1 MIKILVVDDSPT
13 ARYILSELIN
23 TAPDMQ
29 VVGEADNSSKVL
41 PLVKTLEPNVILMDL
56 FMPSVNGI
64 ETTKEIMSN
73 RPTPI
78 VIISGG
84 LSDVK
89 LDQSTTIQALRHGA
103 LAVVKKPQ
111 NLMQAENSTE
121 AKTIIDT
128 VRNMSSVHV
137 ITHYQRSDDIVKT
150 PFNLIINSD
159 YQGEPQIVGIA
170 VSTGGPGT
178 LLTIVKN
185 LPANFPIP
193 VVIVQH
199 ITAQFLEPLV
209 SWLDGMTK
217 LRVSIAQEGQNAQ
230 KGNIYF
236 APIGKHLIVTKSG
249 RFKLLEMPKTLHI
262 PSANFLFESLASNY
276 GKNAIGIQ
284 LTGMGD
290 DGVAGLK
297 AMYEQ
302 SAFTIAQDEASSIVF
317 GMPKAA
323 IEAGAVRQV
332 VALDDIPLLLEKLVQ
347 KRGG

>member
-1 MIKILVVDDSPT
+1 MIKVLVVDDSPT
-13 ARYILSELIN
+13 ARFILSELIN
-23 TAPDMQ
+23 TAPDMR

-41 PLVKTLEPNVILMDL
+41 PMVKTLEPNVILMDL

-73 RPTPI
+73 KPTPI

-111 NLMQAENSTE
+111 NLMQAESSEE
-121 AKTIIDT
+121 AKTIINT

-137 ITHYQRSDDIVKT
+137 ITHYQRGEETIKT
-150 PFNLIINSD
+150 PVNFIPPD
-159 YQGEPQIVGIA
+159 YEGEPKILALG
-170 VSTGGPGT
+170 VSTGGPNT
-178 LLTIVKN
+178 ILTIVKN
-185 LPANFPIP
+185 LPADFPIP

-209 SWLDGMTK
+209 AWLDGMSK
-217 LRVSIAQEGQNAQ
+217 LKVSIAEEGQAAL

-236 APIGKHLIVTKSG
+236 APIGRHLILTKSG
-249 RFKLLEMPKTLHI
+249 RFKLLDMPKTLHM
-262 PSANFLFESLASNY
+262 PSANFLFESIASTY

-297 AMYEQ
+297 AMYEH
-302 SAFTIAQDEASSIVF
+302 SAFTIAQDEASSVVF

-323 IEAGAVRQV
+323 IEAGAVRR
-332 VALDDIPLLLEKLVQ
+332 VASLDEIPLLIEKLVQ
-347 KRGG
+347 KKGG

>member
-1 MIKILVVDDSPT
+1 MIKVLVVDDSPT

-41 PLVKTLEPNVILMDL
+41 PLVKTLDPNVILMDL

-73 RPTPI
+73 KPTPI

-84 LSDVK
+84 LSDAK

-111 NLMQAENSTE
+111 NLMQAESSQE

-137 ITHYQRSDDIVKT
+137 ITHYQRSDESVKT
-150 PFNLIINSD
+150 PANLVLAD
-159 YQGEPQIVGIA
+159 YHGNPQFVGIA

-178 LLTIVKN
+178 LLPIVKS

-193 VVIVQH
+193 VAIVQH

-209 SWLDGMTK
+209 TWLDSVSELK
-217 LRVSIAQEGQNAQ
+217 VSIAQEDHFAQ
-230 KGNIYF
+230 KGNVYF
-236 APIGKHLIVTKSG
+236 APIGKHLILNKSG
-249 RFKLLEMPKTLHI
+249 RFKLLDMPKTLHM
-262 PSANFLFESLASNY
+262 PSANFLFESIASTY
-276 GKNAIGIQ
+276 GKNAIGVQ

-302 SAFTIAQDEASSIVF
+302 SAYTIAQDEASSVVF

-323 IEAGAVRQV
+323 IAAGAVRQI
-332 VALDDIPLLLEKLVQ
+332 ASLDEIPLLLEKLVE
-347 KRGG
+347 KKGS

>member
-1 MIKILVVDDSPT
+1 MIKVLVVDDSPT

-23 TAPDMQ
+23 TAPDME

-41 PLVKTLEPNVILMDL
+41 PLVKSLEPSVILMDL

-73 RPTPI
+73 KPTPI

-111 NLMQAENSTE
+111 NIMQTEKSDE
-121 AKTIIDT
+121 AKTILDT
-128 VRNMSSVHV
+128 VRNMSSVRV
-137 ITHYQRSDDIVKT
+137 IKHYKTQELSKT
-150 PFNLIINSD
+150 PGNASLSSE
-159 YQGEPQIVGIA
+159 YTGEAKIVAIG

-178 LLTIVKN
+178 LLSLFKN
-185 LPANFPIP
+185 LPADFPVPI
-193 VVIVQH
+193 VVVQH
-199 ITAQFLEPLV
+199 ITNQFLEPLV
-209 SWLDGMTK
+209 AWLDSNSK
-217 LRVSIAQEGQNAQ
+217 LRASIAQEGQLAV

-236 APIGKHLIVTKSG
+236 APIGRHLVLNKSG
-249 RFKLLEMPKTLHI
+249 RFQLLDMPKTLHM
-262 PSANFLFESLASNY
+262 PSANFLYESIAKVY
-276 GKNAIGIQ
+276 GKNAIGVQ

-290 DGVAGLK
+290 DGVQGLM

-302 SAFTIAQDEASSIVF
+302 SAYTIAQDEASSVVY

-323 IEAGAVRQV
+323 MEAGAVRQV
-332 VALDDIPLLLEKLVQ
+332 AALEDIAGLLEKLVQ
-347 KRGG
+347 KKEG